1 MAGKGGGHI
10 PKFGDWK
17 SSDGGTPYTVF
28 FDDARKRKN
37 NAGGGVVPPAE
48 PPPPLPRGDSV
59 PPSGHRTPPRGA
71 APATPRR
78 NKDPASRPRSQS
90 AVGHGGSV
98 PPWGQW
104 NENQATGGGAQQYTL
119 MFEQIRDERRGSAPS
134 TPNIEQLNRATPS
147 RYNNHHNQHANRPKG
162 FTCFGLC
169 LK

>member
-10 PKFGDWK
+10 PRFGDWK

-37 NAGGGVVPPAE
+37 AGGVVPPPSLA
-48 PPPPLPRGDSV
+48 RGDSAP
-59 PPSGHRTPPRGA
+59 PPSGHRTPPHGA
-71 APATPRR
+71 GSSTPQR

-90 AVGHGGSV
+90 AVGHGGGSV
-98 PPWGQW
+98 PAWGQW
-104 NENQATGGGAQQYTL
+104 NEGNAGGGGAQQYTL
-119 MFEQIRDERRGSAPS
+119 MFDQIRDERRGSAPS
-134 TPNIEQLNRATPS
+134 TPTVEQLQRATPT
-147 RYNNHHNQHANRPKG
+147 RYNQHNQHANMRKR